1 MKKVLIISPNFPPVN
16 APDMQRIRMSL
27 PYYREMGWEPV
38 VLCVDERFVG
48 GFRDPLLLE
57 TLPAGLSV
65 HKVGAWPESVT
76 RKFGLGSLSM
86 RSYFHFRKKG
96 DELLRSGSFD
106 LVFFSTTMFHVCA
119 LGPYW
124 KKKFGVPFVIDMQD
138 PWRNDIYLSQ
148 PRNQRPPK
156 FRIAYTI
163 DKRLEAATI
172 PFVDGIVSV
181 SKGYIEML
189 RERYPEM
196 KGKPAVVLP
205 FGTSERDFDLVRT
218 KQIPPQVIKPGDG
231 KINVVYVGAMTK
243 FFLPLLKAFFLA
255 FSAKIGDKDRYHFY
269 FIGTNYTPGAE
280 ARPVEELAAQLGLG
294 PIVTEVPGR
303 IPYFS
308 ALATL
313 MHSDILFIPGSTDPD
328 YNASKVYNNIFAGRP
343 IFSIFNEKSLVKKI
357 IEDCRAGL
365 VVGIGG
371 SETEEEL
378 VSRISEKM
386 AAFSTLHLQPAANS
400 NELLTEHSAASL
412 TKAQAAFFNSIVQS

>member
-1 MKKVLIISPNFPPVN
+1 MKKVLIISPNFPPIN

-27 PYYREMGWEPV
+27 PYYREMGWTPV
-38 VLCVDERFVG
+38 VLCVDENCVD

-57 TLPAGLSV
+57 TLPPDLSI
-65 HKVGAWPESVT
+65 HKVGAWPASVT

-86 RSYFHFRKKG
+86 RSYFHFKKKG
-96 DELLRSGSFD
+96 NELLRAGGFD

-124 KKKFGVPFVIDMQD
+124 KRKFGVPFVIDMQD

-172 PFVDGIVSV
+172 PFVDGIISV
-181 SKGYIEML
+181 SKGYIRML
-189 RERYPEM
+189 TERYPQII
-196 KGKPAVVLP
+196 GRPAIVLP
-205 FGTSERDFDLVRT
+205 FGTSERDFEVVRK
-218 KQIPPQVIKPGDG
+218 KQLPPQVITPGAG
-231 KINVVYVGAMTK
+231 TINVVYVGAMTK
-243 FFLPLLKAFFLA
+243 FFLPLLKAFFRA
-255 FSAKIGDKDRYHFY
+255 FSENIKDKQGYHFY

-280 ARPVEELAAQLGLG
+280 AKPVEELAAQLGLA
-294 PIVTEVPGR
+294 PIVTEIPGR

-328 YNASKVYNNIFAGRP
+328 YNASKVYNNILAGRP
-343 IFSIFNEKSLVKKI
+343 IFSIFNEKSLVKKT
-357 IEDCRAGL
+357 IEDCHAGL
-365 VVGIGG
+365 VVGITGN
-371 SETEEEL
+371 ETEEQL
-378 VSRISEKM
+378 VARIAEKM
-386 AAFSTLHLQPAANS
+386 TAFSTLHLQPAPAAG
-400 NELLTEHSAASL
+400 EMLAEHSAASL
-412 TKAQAAFFNSIVQS
+412 TKAQTTFFNSIVQS